1 MAVSAVNPLLGVKD
15 WILKSK
21 EALWLF
27 RSEMQD
33 GENSSDRQQLLKLCT
48 KTVNKSWFYKAD
60 RALEKLKMFCRYLY
74 FDY

>member
-1 MAVSAVNPLLGVKD
+1 M
-15 WILKSK
+15 
-21 EALWLF
+21 F

-60 RALEKLKMFCRYLY
+60 RALEKLKMFWRYLY